1 MEQVILDRALD
12 KWVIFRWNGPDLII
26 DKKFDWISDAI
37 QYCQKMGFNW
47 RQWEI
52 IWKSNTIFYSIG

>member
-12 KWVIFRWNGPDLII
+12 KWVVFRWNGPDLII
-26 DKKFDWISDAI
+26 DREFDWISDAI

-47 RQWEI
+47 R
-52 IWKSNTIFYSIG
+52 